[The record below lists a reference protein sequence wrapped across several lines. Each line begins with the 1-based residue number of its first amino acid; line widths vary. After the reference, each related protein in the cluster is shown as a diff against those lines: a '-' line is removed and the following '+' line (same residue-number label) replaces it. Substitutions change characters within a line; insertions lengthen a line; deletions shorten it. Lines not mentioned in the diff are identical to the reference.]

1 MGSGICQIVGFCL
14 TFLGKINEINPENV
28 TFSVR
33 DEHDALSDVHFCL
46 PVDSLVSAGE
56 FKLYERHGNSVDKG
70 VCS

>member
-1 MGSGICQIVGFCL
+1 MKYL
-14 TFLGKINEINPENV
+14 DPENV

-56 FKLYERHGNSVDKG
+56 LKLYERL
-70 VCS
+70 

>member
-1 MGSGICQIVGFCL
+1 MKYL
-14 TFLGKINEINPENV
+14 DPENV

-70 VCS
+70 VWSCS